1 MMSGHDRIRVLSVEL
16 LSHKRQDLEFY
27 TVQYERNDGSSQ
39 ELQREIYRLGDGA
52 AGLLYDLARRTVILV
67 RQFRLPAY
75 LRGDA
80 AWVLEAPAG
89 FLDGVSPEE
98 RVKLEIA
105 EEAGFRVQHVHKVFE
120 ALMIPGGVTHV
131 VHGFVAPY
139 TPADR
144 IDSGGGVLEEGEDIE
159 VVELSIDDALAMV
172 AGGKIVDGKTIMLLQ
187 YAALSLLR

>member
-1 MMSGHDRIRVLSVEL
+1 MSGNDRVSVLSVEL
-16 LSHKRQDLEFY
+16 LSNRRQDLEFY
-27 TVQYERNDGSSQ
+27 TVRYERNDGSGQ

-67 RQFRLPAY
+67 RQFRLPAH

-80 AWVLEAPAG
+80 AWVLEVPAG
-89 FLDGVSPEE
+89 FLDGVAPEE
-98 RVKLEIA
+98 RVKLEIE

-139 TPADR
+139 TLADR
-144 IDSGGGVLEEGEDIE
+144 VDSGGGLIEEGEEIE
-159 VVELSIDDALAMV
+159 VVELTIEDALAMV
-172 AGGKIVDGKTIMLLQ
+172 ADGRIVDGKTIMLLQ